1 MNPFEQENSGF
12 PTSINEKPLSV
23 KDWVITLII
32 VAIPLVGIIMLLVWA
47 FDDNGNVNK
56 KNFAKGSLIVML
68 IMIVISIIFYITI
81 FVAYIGAMG
90 GLSQYQ

>member
-32 VAIPLVGIIMLLVWA
+32 VAIPLVGIIMLL
-47 FDDNGNVNK
+47 
-56 KNFAKGSLIVML
+56 
-68 IMIVISIIFYITI
+68 
-81 FVAYIGAMG
+81 G
-90 GLSQYQ
+90 GLLTIMEMSTKRILPKVL